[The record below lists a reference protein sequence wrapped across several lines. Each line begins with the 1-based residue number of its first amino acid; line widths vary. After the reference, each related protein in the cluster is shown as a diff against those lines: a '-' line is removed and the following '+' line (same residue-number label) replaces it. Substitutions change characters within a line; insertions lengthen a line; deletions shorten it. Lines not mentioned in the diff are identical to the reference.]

1 MCLCRNQPAL
11 LTTSPAPKIIF
22 RYRDGHYHLA
32 SDLMKKPAPPREELK
47 KFAQEIRQLFDRAQ
61 KKPEEADLILTRWN
75 PNYPVPQLWS
85 KMLDLIYAGNETEA
99 MTLFNEAWPDTY
111 PDKQKALK
119 RFNALTPGN
128 IAYYA
133 IQHAKSGRR
142 AYGQSKTDPLHPCTQ
157 LNGRA
162 SLNQFEDAVKTEEG
176 SDEPLLLTE
185 VFSNEQEDPS
195 TKAARNLDWQT
206 FSASLNDRCQAI
218 LHVLAEGGQLKELAK
233 TLKVSTST
241 INNNKNQLK
250 LKLLEF
256 FGSDILKEISHM
268 PQWRTNLLAHREML
282 ACREERMPA

>member
-1 MCLCRNQPAL
+1 MSPHTGEL
-11 LTTSPAPKIIF
+11 LVQEVAPRI
-22 RYRDGHYHLA
+22 RSAVPYAVRTVGCEDH
-32 SDLMKKPAPPREELK
+32 EEIVQDTICIAARLYDNAEK
-47 KFAQEIRQLFDRAQ
+47 
-61 KKPEEADLILTRWN
+61 
-75 PNYPVPQLWS
+75 
-85 KMLDLIYAGNETEA
+85 AG
-99 MTLFNEAWPDTY
+99 
-111 PDKQKALK
+111 KQV
-119 RFNALTPGN
+119 TPGN

-142 AYGQSKTDPLHPCTQ
+142 AYGQSKTDPLHPSTQ

-162 SLNQFEDAVKTEEG
+162 KLNQFEDAVKSEEG
-176 SDEPLLLTE
+176 SDDPLLLTE

-206 FSASLNDRCQAI
+206 FNASLNDRCQAI
-218 LHVLAEGGQLKELAK
+218 LNVLAEGGQLKELAK

-241 INNNKNQLK
+241 LNTSKNQLK

-256 FGSDILKEISHM
+256 FGSDILKEISQM